1 MPGKWRIHR
10 HVRELFWALPPVVI
24 GLAALHQAWLYVVL
38 RHLSPEWH
46 GLAQL
51 AIYGTTG
58 VVVAG
63 LGLRRLLDAID
74 ERERAEAELR
84 RAYADL
90 QEQQRRLLALH
101 EVGKRAASAL
111 DVQEV
116 LALAARVP
124 VEILGARASAAVY
137 FDPELGRPNLEL
149 TWNLSDAA
157 TARLRRVVEGGLVSE
172 ACTSCQPLTA
182 NVNHR
187 CPLLTALGPLAER
200 ERIGAVVC
208 LPFSIG
214 QERVGVLATYLP
226 ADEPPDPDRLRLLN
240 ILATELAPAL
250 EGARLR
256 ARLSAAVYAG
266 RELMNRTPD
275 DLYGLLERA
284 LDIML
289 EGWGAD
295 AGAVFLVRGDPPAWD
310 TKVHRNFG
318 EIHGPRFALALR
330 LARLAQQRRRPV
342 VIPRMRGQHGLR
354 SIAAVPLEAEGS
366 VLGVAIMAS
375 VNDGQFALHQ
385 SEMLETLGA
394 QLALAIRNAQLY
406 HRLREVAVL
415 EERYRLSREMHDTLA
430 QTLGYLGLQVG
441 RALRLVEKGDVEQ
454 AAEELKRM
462 GDVIREAYLDVREA
476 IDDLRVTAEGAG
488 GLEAALRQMVAAFG
502 ERTGIPV
509 HLDVDVQGRRVAPE
523 VQLQLLRIAQEALAN
538 VRKHSG
544 ASRVELH
551 LKASEDGHL
560 ELSVAD
566 NGRGFDPAGAAS
578 RGHHGLVA
586 MRERAKAIGAQL
598 TIATGPG
605 QGTRVLVRL
614 PLADGREQQTDE
626 AAWEPGGS
634 GQRRA
639 GDSRPLGG

>member
-1 MPGKWRIHR
+1 MLGKWRLHR
-10 HVRELFWALPPVVI
+10 RARELFWALPLVVI
-24 GLAALHQAWLYVVL
+24 GLAALHQAWLYAVL
-38 RHLSPEWH
+38 RHVSPEWH
-46 GLAQL
+46 ALAQL
-51 AIYGTTG
+51 AVYGTTG

-101 EVGKRAASAL
+101 EVGKRAAAAL

-116 LALAARVP
+116 LTLAARVP

-137 FDPELGRPNLEL
+137 FDPELEGRPNLEL
-149 TWNLSDAA
+149 AWNLSDAA

-172 ACTSCQPLTA
+172 ACTACQPLTA

-187 CPLLTALGPLAER
+187 CPMLTALGPLAER
-200 ERIGAVVC
+200 EGIGAVVC
-208 LPFSIG
+208 LPFTIG
-214 QERVGVLATYLP
+214 QQRVGVLATYLE
-226 ADEPPDPDRLRLLN
+226 AGQPPQPDRLRLLN
-240 ILATELAPAL
+240 ILAAEVAPAL

-256 ARLSAAVYAG
+256 SRLSAALYAG
-266 RELMNRTPD
+266 RELMSRTPD

-284 LDIML
+284 LGIML

-295 AGAVFLVRGDPPAWD
+295 AGAVLLVQGEPPAWD
-310 TKVHRNFG
+310 TKVHRNMG
-318 EIHGPRFALALR
+318 ELSGPRFALALR

-354 SIAAVPLEAEGS
+354 SVAAVPLEAEGT
-366 VLGVAIMAS
+366 VLGVAVMAS
-375 VNDGQFALHQ
+375 VNDGQFALHHA
-385 SEMLETLGA
+385 EMLEALGA

-430 QTLGYLGLQVG
+430 QTLGYLGLQAG
-441 RALRLVEKGDVEQ
+441 RALRLVESGETRQ

-476 IDDLRVTAEGAG
+476 IDDLRLTAGGGAG
-488 GLEAALRQMVAAFG
+488 GLEAALRQMVDAFH

-509 HLDVDVQGRRVAPE
+509 NLEADAPGLAVAPE

-538 VRKHSG
+538 VRKHSA
-544 ASRVELH
+544 ASRVDVH
-551 LKASEDGHL
+551 LRAEDGQL

-566 NGRGFDPAGAAS
+566 DGRGFDPAGAAA
-578 RGHHGLVA
+578 RGHHGLAA
-586 MRERAKAIGAQL
+586 MRERARAIGAQL

-605 QGTRVLVRL
+605 QGTRVLVRMPL
-614 PLADGREQQTDE
+614 VGPGAGRDGLADVARAREG
-626 AAWEPGGS
+626 ALA
-634 GQRRA
+634 
-639 GDSRPLGG
+639 